1 MVFQFI
7 VAALVVASASA
18 DLVADKDYEYPKIRD
33 YTPLTDVSQQM
44 ALSLDLSL
52 VSQMFKKL
60 DEDTFD
66 DIFLAAEQIY
76 MHGGNSIPLADLEIP
91 DGLPFG
97 IDKGTKFKATAK
109 DGTEFIG
116 KAENSA
122 NKGAKSLKFRYPN
135 TKEDG
140 TLYNCRVGGLPSD
153 KVVKDGCLPDSG
165 ELKVTESGEHS
176 DKKIPY
182 QYVIRFGN
190 INGRSLASLSTE
202 DNKRMR
208 PEKDKPYFASFQ
220 PFFDYYGTY
229 AYAHEI
235 ILASFQSEDTNFKRD
250 NFLLQSQHSD
260 YEARRG
266 KKCVSVWAVV
276 LLWTTPV

>member
-1 MVFQFI
+1 MKFQSI
-7 VAALVVASASA
+7 IAALVVASACA
-18 DLVADKDYEYPKIRD
+18 ETDYEYPKIRD

-44 ALSLDLSL
+44 ALSLDQSL

-122 NKGAKSLKFRYPN
+122 NKGEKSLEFRYPN

-140 TLYNCRVGGLPSD
+140 TFYNCKVGGLPSD
-153 KVVKDGCLPDSG
+153 EVVEDGCLPDTG
-165 ELKVTESGEHS
+165 ELQVMESGEHS
-176 DKKIPY
+176 DKKISY

-190 INGRSLASLSTE
+190 INGRSLASLSTQ

-235 ILASFQSEDTNFKRD
+235 ILASFQSQNTNFKRD
-250 NFLLQSQHSD
+250 NFLLESQHSD

-266 KKCVSVWAVV
+266 KKCVSVWVGV
-276 LLWTTPV
+276 PYFSY